1 MTNQEEKILD
11 LLRIKKNIKTR
22 DVVSILGVSRQY
34 VNILFNN
41 LISQDKIIKI
51 GSTRNAFYVLPEYAS
66 QHLEVFPSRIVKR
79 FKNSDLEEHRVL
91 DQIENNCPL
100 ILKLQENIRSIFTYA
115 FSEMFNNAIEHSKSK
130 NIDIEV
136 VLAKGKLSFLVTDYG
151 IGAFRN
157 IMTKKKLGSEL
168 EAIQELLKGKA
179 TTKPQAHS
187 GEGIFFTSKTSD
199 VFILDSYGTQLV
211 INNKEG
217 DVFIGKPKIF
227 RKGTRVSFSIDYNS
241 SRHIIGVFRKYT
253 DMTSDGDF
261 GFDKT
266 EIKIK
271 LFTGG
276 SIYVSRSQARRV
288 LANLEKFK
296 SITFDFDKVPMVG
309 QAFVD
314 EIFRV
319 FHNKYPDI
327 KLQTMNT
334 MEAVKFMIDRVKGN
348 NPRKPNLFGN

>member
-1 MTNQEEKILD
+1 M
-11 LLRIKKNIKTR
+11 
-22 DVVSILGVSRQY
+22 
-34 VNILFNN
+34 
-41 LISQDKIIKI
+41 
-51 GSTRNAFYVLPEYAS
+51 
-66 QHLEVFPSRIVKR
+66 
-79 FKNSDLEEHRVL
+79 
-91 DQIENNCPL
+91 
-100 ILKLQENIRSIFTYA
+100 
-115 FSEMFNNAIEHSKSK
+115 
-130 NIDIEV
+130 
-136 VLAKGKLSFLVTDYG
+136 
-151 IGAFRN
+151 
-157 IMTKKKLGSEL
+157 
-168 EAIQELLKGKA
+168 
-179 TTKPQAHS
+179 
-187 GEGIFFTSKTSD
+187 
-199 VFILDSYGTQLV
+199 FILDSYGTQLV